1 MIPRESPR
9 LPDMCDAVL
18 RHEAR
23 QSRGQS
29 SHMSD
34 CRLVIIRWQ
43 DSRQPCGQWRYL
55 SALPEPKAVE
65 VASVGW
71 LLKDTAEVKVLA
83 QNIGDLAHPENA
95 QASGIMTIPTRC
107 VLSIETLTE
116 ETGPIVFAGPTG
128 FAGRS
133 ADSAESAGLAAAGCD
148 RTDSEP
154 RPRELESLPA

>member
-1 MIPRESPR
+1 MILHES
-9 LPDMCDAVL
+9 
-18 RHEAR
+18 HEADT
-23 QSRGQS
+23 SGDA
-29 SHMSD
+29 MSGD

-55 SALPEPKAVE
+55 AALPEQKAVE

-71 LLKDTAEVKVLA
+71 LVKDTADVKVLA

-116 ETGPIVFAGPTG
+116 DAGPT
-128 FAGRS
+128 F
-133 ADSAESAGLAAAGCD
+133 SAGPTDFADRRAGSAAPAVAGHD
-148 RTDSEP
+148 PSFDSEP
-154 RPRELESLPA
+154 KPRELEPLLA